1 MYCVIKCVKTKCVL
15 KGNFASS
22 VFHSCNT
29 KTQKTQICVTGPQC
43 VNTNDNFMDFF
54 VCAYVCILL
63 VGQRRLY
70 NVQNLLPWNSSAV
83 SINNITKVV
92 LMVRITNY
100 YHRILLGWSDWEDG
114 MSLGRGT
121 SGKQIILQWSNL
133 VFLQIYSMTVRLS
146 AMFEEHMKTVFSNW
160 KCVQRHSVL
169 KKLCAA
175 RRKRKPTSKTY
186 SFRRDSAGSQPGA
199 APNQAGLYLT
209 ANINCVAISFSWVLT
224 CCEFWGF
231 HSAIMSDS
239 LFLGC
244 PLLSL
249 LIDLKPIK
257 MKATYRTFPSIT
269 RMLSIQK
276 HSVNGKKWWCA
287 LCN

>member
-1 MYCVIKCVKTKCVL
+1 MFRTCCHETVRQSVL
-15 KGNFASS
+15 I
-22 VFHSCNT
+22 T
-29 KTQKTQICVTGPQC
+29 
-43 VNTNDNFMDFF
+43 
-54 VCAYVCILL
+54 
-63 VGQRRLY
+63 
-70 NVQNLLPWNSSAV
+70 LPKLCWWWEEP
-83 SINNITKVV
+83 IT
-92 LMVRITNY
+92 TT
-100 YHRILLGWSDWEDG
+100 ILLGWSDWEDG

-121 SGKQIILQWSNL
+121 RGKQTILQWSNL

-160 KCVQRHSVL
+160 KCAQRHSVL

-186 SFRRDSAGSQPGA
+186 SFRRDAAGSQPGA
-199 APNQAGLYLT
+199 VPNLAGLYVT
-209 ANINCVAISFSWVLT
+209 VNINCVAISFSWVLT

-231 HSAIMSDS
+231 HSAIMSNS

-257 MKATYRTFPSIT
+257 MKATYHIFPSIT

-276 HSVNGKKWWCA
+276 HSVNGKTDGVRYAIKIEKIPII
-287 LCN
+287 